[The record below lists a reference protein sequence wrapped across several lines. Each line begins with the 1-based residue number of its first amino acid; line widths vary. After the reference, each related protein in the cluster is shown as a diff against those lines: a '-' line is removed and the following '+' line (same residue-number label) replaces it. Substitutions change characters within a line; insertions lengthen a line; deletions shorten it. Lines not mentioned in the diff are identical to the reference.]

1 MAGYVIHIAIAQE
14 YLKLHKENNNEEFI
28 KGTIFPDETK
38 NKQKTHY
45 GKSPAYTDL
54 KKFLLQNEIKTSFQR
69 GHFLHLITDYLFY
82 NYYLNEFTR
91 ELLHSDYDKTNKDL
105 VEKYDVKLPE
115 QVKQK
120 VFFLDGKPKY
130 LTLELVYKIID
141 EVSKLDLDKV
151 KQEVLVDNK
160 KWNTYKNLV

>member
-105 VEKYDVKLPE
+105 IEKYDVKLPE

-120 VFFLDGKPKY
+120 GVNGL
-130 LTLELVYKIID
+130 
-141 EVSKLDLDKV
+141 KV
-151 KQEVLVDNK
+151 E
-160 KWNTYKNLV
+160 TYINY